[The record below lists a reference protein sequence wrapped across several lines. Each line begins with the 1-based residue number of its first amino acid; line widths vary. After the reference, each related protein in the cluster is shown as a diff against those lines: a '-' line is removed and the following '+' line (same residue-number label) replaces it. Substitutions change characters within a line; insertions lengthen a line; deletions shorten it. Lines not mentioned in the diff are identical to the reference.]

1 MRAKWTTVIAL
12 AAMAALVAAPAFAQH
27 ETEAFADVETEVD
40 SPETEV
46 DPADRALIHTYD
58 PDAMKLLWEIAI
70 EDAEDQCEVEEETT
84 YTYEIDDEG
93 NVIVSTE
100 GEGEED
106 ESLEDCDFNATDATG
121 PNGQVNH
128 GTVVSSFVKA
138 LKEEGYTGIGC
149 YVKLIAQEDYGK
161 GDQQVKVSDLE
172 DEEEPETTEE
182 ETEEPTEIEFTV
194 SETSCGKPDHA
205 GPPEDRPEDRPEN
218 GKGKPSW
225 AGKGGKDDP
234 DHPGK
239 GKGRP

>member
-1 MRAKWTTVIAL
+1 MRAKWTTIIAL

-27 ETEAFADVETEVD
+27 ETEAFADTETDVLETEVD
-40 SPETEV
+40 S
-46 DPADRALIHTYD
+46 ADRALIHAYD
-58 PDAMKLLWEIAI
+58 PEAMQLLWQIAM
-70 EDAEDQCEVEEETT
+70 EDDECEVEEETT
-84 YTYEIDDEG
+84 YTYDIDESG

-100 GEGEED
+100 GDGEEEGEP
-106 ESLEDCDFNATDATG
+106 LADCEFNATDVTG

-149 YVKLIAQEDYGK
+149 YVKLIAQSDYGK
-161 GDQQVKVSDLE
+161 GEQQVKVSDVE
-172 DEEEPETTEE
+172 DEEVTTTSEPEEE
-182 ETEEPTEIEFTV
+182 EPAEVQFTV
-194 SETSCGKPDHA
+194 SETTCGKPDHA
-205 GPPEDRPEDRPEN
+205 GPPEDKGKSE
-218 GKGKPSW
+218 GKGKPPW